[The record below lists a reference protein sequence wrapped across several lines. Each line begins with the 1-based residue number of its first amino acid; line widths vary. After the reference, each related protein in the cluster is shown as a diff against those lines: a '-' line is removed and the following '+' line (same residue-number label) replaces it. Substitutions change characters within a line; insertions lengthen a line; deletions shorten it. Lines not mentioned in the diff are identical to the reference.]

1 MRIEYISHSC
11 LLIETDGIKIVFDP
25 WLTGSAYHQ
34 QWYLFPKSADTRA
47 VEQADLILISH
58 GHEDHLH
65 HESLKRIHRRAHV
78 FFPFQWREGVVD
90 YFKGQGFENI
100 TEALSFKT
108 YQYKNV
114 KITYLGYSL
123 ESVIVVESEGNVIV
137 NINDA
142 LNSNHE
148 TAVDFLLEKIKKR
161 WPKIDYLFSG
171 WSGAGYFPNK
181 VHYKGKDDAE
191 VAKIREQYFADNF
204 CKFTKYLQPTIA
216 SPFAP
221 GFVLL
226 QDENRWIND
235 IKFPR
240 QMLMQYYQQ
249 HFENQTDIQFPIM
262 FPGDYLDGTVLHKV
276 SKYHACR
283 DDHEIYANIGQ
294 EFSEEITL
302 ANRKEFFANEE
313 VDKLQNKLTF
323 WINKNKSLYNS
334 KVIQDSIFSI
344 KLSDVAEDPYFNVKV
359 EGLRL
364 VVSRSNRANPDDR
377 LIITTKA
384 KLLSKNLDKIW
395 GGDILSIGYAIDIEV
410 FEELSLE
417 KNLDIVCVRLITRY
431 PIFKDDVGSHL
442 GRLMKYYFN
451 NPALTNLWI
460 NQKIKLRPYV
470 NKYPF
475 NERDHWITYNKCDLC
490 QVCKMPELDF
500 NKLLDVDGISASSSQ

>member
-11 LLIETDGIKIVFDP
+11 FVIETNGTKIAFDP
-25 WLTGSAYHQ
+25 WITGAAYQ
-34 QWYLFPKSADTRA
+34 NQWHLFPKPFDTKN
-47 VEQADLILISH
+47 VEQANVLIISH

-65 HESLKRIHRRAHV
+65 HESLKLIQKKAHV

-90 YFKGQGFENI
+90 YFKYLQFDTI
-100 TEALSFKT
+100 TEAVSFKT
-108 YQYKNV
+108 YTYKDI

-123 ESVIVVESEGNVIV
+123 ESVIVVECEGNVIV

-148 TAVDFLLEKIKKR
+148 TAVDFLLDKIKTR
-161 WPKIDYLFSG
+161 WPKIDFLLSG

-181 VHYKGKDDAE
+181 VHYKGKNDIE
-191 VAKIREQYFADNF
+191 VARIREQYFCDNF
-204 CKFTKYLQPTIA
+204 CRFTKYLQPNIA
-216 SPFAP
+216 IPFAP

-226 QDENRWIND
+226 NDENRWIND

-240 QMLMQYYQQ
+240 QMVEQYYRE
-249 HFENQTDIQFPIM
+249 HFEKKTHIQFPIIY
-262 FPGDYLDGTVLHKV
+262 PGDYFIDTVFYKKSH
-276 SKYHACR
+276 YHANKN
-283 DDHEIYANIGQ
+283 DHEIYSDLEQIFSKEIAVANNINYVTEDGM
-294 EFSEEITL
+294 
-302 ANRKEFFANEE
+302 
-313 VDKLQNKLTF
+313 DKLENKLTY
-323 WINKNKSLYNS
+323 WINKNKSLYNAD
-334 KVIQDSIFSI
+334 VIEDSIFSI
-344 KLSDVAEDPYFNVKV
+344 KFTDLTQNNFFNISIENKT
-359 EGLRL
+359 L
-364 VVSRSNRANPDDR
+364 VVKRSNSSCKEDR

-384 KLLSKNLDKIW
+384 KLLSLNLDKMW

-431 PIFKDDVGSHL
+431 PIFKDDVASHA
-442 GRLMKYYFN
+442 GRVLKYYFS
-451 NPALTNLWI
+451 NPSLTNLWI

-490 QVCKMPELDF
+490 QVCKIPELDF
-500 NKLLDVDGISASSSQ
+500 EKL

>member
-11 LLIETDGIKIVFDP
+11 FVIETNHTKIAFDP
-25 WLTGSAYHQ
+25 WITGSAYKN
-34 QWYLFPKSADTRA
+34 QWHLFPKPFDTTL
-47 VEQADLILISH
+47 VEQADVLIISH

-65 HESLKRIHRRAHV
+65 HESLLRIQKNAHV

-90 YFKGQGFENI
+90 YFKHLQFKEV
-100 TEALSFKT
+100 TEAVSFKT
-108 YQYKNV
+108 YTYKDI

-123 ESVIVVESEGNVIV
+123 ESVIVVECEGYVIV

-148 TAVDFLLEKIKKR
+148 TAVDFLLNKIKTM
-161 WPKIDYLFSG
+161 WPKIDFLFSG

-181 VHYKGKDDAE
+181 VHYKGKDDEE
-191 VAKIREQYFADNF
+191 VARIREQYFADNF
-204 CKFTKYLQPTIA
+204 CKFTKYMQPDIA
-216 SPFAP
+216 VAFAP

-226 QDENRWIND
+226 SDENRWIND

-240 QMLMQYYQQ
+240 QIVSRYYRE
-249 HFENQTDIQFPIM
+249 HFENKTHIQFPIIY
-262 FPGDYLDGTVLHKV
+262 PGDYFIDTLFHKK
-276 SKYHACR
+276 SHYHANK
-283 DDHEIYANIGQ
+283 DDHEIYSDLDQVFSKEIALANQTDFI
-294 EFSEEITL
+294 EENEIT
-302 ANRKEFFANEE
+302 
-313 VDKLQNKLTF
+313 KLENKLTF
-323 WINKNKSLYNS
+323 WLNKNKSLYDPD
-334 KVIQDSIFSI
+334 VIKDAVFSI
-344 KLSDVAEDPYFNVKV
+344 RFTDIKQNNFFNISPHGKMLAVK
-359 EGLRL
+359 
-364 VVSRSNRANPDDR
+364 RSNAAEKADR

-384 KLLSKNLDKIW
+384 KLLSLNLDKMW

-431 PIFKDDVGSHL
+431 PIFKDDVAHHA
-442 GRLMKYYFN
+442 GRVLKYYFS
-451 NPALTNLWI
+451 NPSLTNLWI
-460 NQKIKLRPYV
+460 TQKIKLRPYV

-500 NKLLDVDGISASSSQ
+500 KELQSAI